1 MEEGAEVAETY
12 EYRGRDQSGKV
23 VTGTLLADNEQ
34 LVLNRLREMGYV
46 PLKVQAKAAGMRRQI
61 RLRSKPRLKDLSIFS
76 RQFATMV
83 NSGLPILRALAI
95 LEQQTSSPIIRPAIR
110 DVRGDIERG
119 SSLSAAMGKHPKV
132 FNNLY
137 VAMVR
142 SGEAGGVLEAVL
154 DRLAANLEREVA
166 LRQRIKS
173 AMTYPVVVL
182 GFVSLILLAM
192 LVFIVP
198 QFKDIYKNL
207 GGTLPL
213 PTRILLKVSDLLIH
227 KAPFI
232 LVAVGIG
239 VFFLRRYFKTPAGRA
254 QWDAFKLRVPI
265 FGPLFHKTA
274 LARFSRV
281 LGVLSKSGVP
291 ILQSL
296 EVTAEVVNNSQVSKA
311 IMDVQQSVK
320 QGETL
325 SKPLGRHGV
334 FPPMVVQMLAVG
346 EETGS
351 IDTMLEKVATFYD
364 EEVAATVDSLTS
376 LIEPVLIFFVGGAVG
391 LAVIALYLP
400 MFNIINLI
408 K

>member
-1 MEEGAEVAETY
+1 VAETF
-12 EYRGRDQSGKV
+12 EYRVRDQGGKV
-23 VTGTLLADNEQ
+23 VTGTLVADNEQ
-34 LVLNRLREMGYV
+34 LVIGRLREMGYT
-46 PLKVQAKAAGMRRQI
+46 PLKVGAKGGAGMKREINI
-61 RLRSKPRLKDLSIFS
+61 RKKAKLKDLAVFT

-95 LEQQTSSPIIRPAIR
+95 LEQQTQSRIIQKAVV
-110 DVRGDIERG
+110 DVRGEIERG
-119 SSLSAAMGKHPKV
+119 SSLSAALAKYPKV

-142 SGEAGGVLEAVL
+142 SGEAGGVLESVL
-154 DRLAANLEREVA
+154 DRLADNLEREVA

-173 AMTYPVVVL
+173 AMTYPIVVL
-182 GFVSLILLAM
+182 GFVSLILMAM

-198 QFKDIYKNL
+198 QFKDIYTNL

-213 PTRILLKVSDLLIH
+213 PTKILLTVSDIVVH
-227 KAPFI
+227 KLPFI
-232 LVAVGIG
+232 LLGLGIAVYL
-239 VFFLRRYFKTPAGRA
+239 LRRYIKTPQGRA
-254 QWDAFKLRVPI
+254 RWDALKLRVPV
-265 FGPLFHKTA
+265 FGSLFQKTA

-281 LGVLSKSGVP
+281 LGVLNKSGVP

-296 EVTAEVVNNSQVSKA
+296 EVTAETVNNSLISKA
-311 IMDVQQSVK
+311 IMDVQESVK

-351 IDTMLEKVATFYD
+351 MDTMLEKVATFYD
-364 EEVAATVDSLTS
+364 EEVSATVDALTS
-376 LIEPVLIFFVGGAVG
+376 LIEPIMIFFVGGAVG

>member
-1 MEEGAEVAETY
+1 MPETF
-12 EYRGRDQSGKV
+12 EYRVRDQGGKV
-23 VTGTLLADNEQ
+23 VTGTLVADNEQ
-34 LVLNRLREMGYV
+34 VVVSRLREMGYV
-46 PLKVQAKAAGMRRQI
+46 PLKIGAKGGPGMKREI
-61 RLRSKPRLKDLSIFS
+61 NLRTKAKLKDQAVFT

-95 LEQQTSSPIIRPAIR
+95 LEQQTQSRIIAKAVV
-110 DVRGDIERG
+110 DVRGEIERG
-119 SSLSAAMGKHPKV
+119 SSLSAAMAKHPKV

-142 SGEAGGVLEAVL
+142 SGETGGVLESVL
-154 DRLAANLEREVA
+154 DRLADNLEREVA

-173 AMTYPVVVL
+173 AMTYPIVVL
-182 GFVSLILLAM
+182 GFVSLILMAM

-198 QFKDIYKNL
+198 QFKDIYTNL

-213 PTRILLKVSDLLIH
+213 PTKILLTVSDIVVH
-227 KAPFI
+227 KLPFI
-232 LVAVGIG
+232 LLGVGVAVYL
-239 VFFLRRYFKTPAGRA
+239 LRRYVKTPQGRM
-254 QWDAFKLRVPI
+254 QWDSFKLRVPV
-265 FGPLFHKTA
+265 FGALFQKTA

-281 LGVLSKSGVP
+281 LGVLNKSGVP

-296 EVTAEVVNNSQVSKA
+296 EVTAETVNNSLISKA
-311 IMDVQQSVK
+311 IMDVQDSVK

-351 IDTMLEKVATFYD
+351 MDTMLEKVATFYD
-364 EEVAATVDSLTS
+364 EEVSATVDALTS
-376 LIEPVLIFFVGGAVG
+376 LIEPIMIFFVGGAVG

>member
-1 MEEGAEVAETY
+1 MAETY
-12 EYRGRDQSGKV
+12 EYRVRDQGGKV
-23 VTGTLLADNEQ
+23 VTGTLVGESEQ
-34 LVLNRLREMGYV
+34 LVIGRLREMGYV
-46 PLKVQAKAAGMRRQI
+46 PLKVGARNSGMRREFNF
-61 RLRSKPRLKDLSIFS
+61 RKKAKLKDLAVFS

-83 NSGLPILRALAI
+83 NSGLPILKALSI
-95 LEQQTSSPIIRPAIR
+95 LEQQTESKVIGQAVG
-110 DVRGDIERG
+110 DARGEIERG
-119 SSLSAAMGKHPKV
+119 SSLSAALAKHPKI

-142 SGEAGGVLEAVL
+142 SGEAGGVLESVL
-154 DRLAANLEREVA
+154 DRLAGNLEREVA

-173 AMTYPVVVL
+173 AMTYPIVVF
-182 GFVSLILLAM
+182 GFVTLILMAM

-198 QFKDIYKNL
+198 QFKDIYGQL

-213 PTRILLKVSDLLIH
+213 PTQILLSVSDILIH

-232 LVAVGIG
+232 LVGLGITIY
-239 VFFLRRYFKTPAGRA
+239 FARRYFKTKRGREI
-254 QWDAFKLRVPI
+254 WDAFKLRVPI
-265 FGPLFHKTA
+265 FGPLLHKTA

-281 LGVLSKSGVP
+281 FGVLNRSGVP

-296 EVTAEVVNNSQVSKA
+296 EVTAETVNNVQISKA
-311 IMDVQQSVK
+311 ILDVQESVK

-346 EETGS
+346 EETGA
-351 IDTMLEKVATFYD
+351 IDTMLDKVATFYD
-364 EEVAATVDSLTS
+364 EEVSATVDALTS
-376 LIEPVLIFFVGGAVG
+376 LIEPVMIFFVGGAVG